1 MPNKGKQI
9 LAVWGSPGSGKTV
22 TAIKLSKELAN
33 RKKNVLLLLCDDICP
48 TLPTIYKS
56 KSPVDVS
63 IGEVLTA
70 PIITQEVILKNCVS
84 IAKNPY
90 ISLLGYKAGENPF
103 SYAEFKKDRAVDLLV
118 LLRHIVDYVVIDCSS
133 MLTESIISTVALEV
147 ADKVLRIGSCDLKSI
162 SYFMSVLPL
171 LSETKFNTDKH
182 IKMISNVRPLQNGEE
197 YKNAFS
203 GVSCTLPYVQEI
215 EEQNYSLALFE
226 NIPKKAYKAYDPV
239 IKALAK
245 EVFGDE

>member
-1 MPNKGKQI
+1 MSNKGKQI
-9 LAVWGSPGSGKTV
+9 LAVWGSSGSGKTV
-22 TAIKLSKELAN
+22 TAIKLAKEIAE

-48 TLPTIYKS
+48 ALPTIFKS

-70 PIITQEVILKNCVS
+70 PNITQEVILKNCVS
-84 IAKNPY
+84 FDKNPY

-133 MLTESIISTVALEV
+133 ILTESIISIVALEI
-147 ADKVLRIGSCDLKSI
+147 ADEVLRLGSCDLKSI

-171 LSETKFNTDKH
+171 ISDTKFNADKH
-182 IKMISNVRPLQNGEE
+182 IRMLYNVRPLQNGEE
-197 YKNAFS
+197 YKNDFS
-203 GVSCTLPYVQEI
+203 GVSYTLPYVQAI

-226 NIPKKAYKAYDPV
+226 SISGKASKAYDPV
-239 IKALAK
+239 IKAIVK